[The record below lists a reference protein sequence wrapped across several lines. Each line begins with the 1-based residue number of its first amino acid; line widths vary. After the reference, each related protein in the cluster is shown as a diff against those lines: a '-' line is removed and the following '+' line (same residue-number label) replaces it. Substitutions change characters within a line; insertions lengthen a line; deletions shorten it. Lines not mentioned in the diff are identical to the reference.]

1 MIKFGPSGNS
11 ESFYNAG
18 YKNTEQAAEYVKN
31 LGLDLFEY
39 SFGRGV
45 LMSEQKAVSIS
56 NAFDAAEIELSV
68 HAPYFINFSG
78 EEENIGKSYGYIV
91 SSAKAATLMNA
102 KRVIFH
108 PASQGKMH
116 REQAVS
122 LCLDRL
128 KILRDIIYESGLED
142 IIYCPETMGKQRQIG
157 TIEEVVA
164 MCKIDGI
171 YLPCIDFGHIN
182 ARELG
187 SLKTTLDYKLRL
199 EYLIGELG
207 YDRVKNFHIHF
218 SKIEYG
224 PKGELRHL
232 TFSDEKFGPDYE
244 PLLIALEDLSLKP
257 HIICESSG
265 TQAEDA
271 LKMKEFLSRN

>member
-18 YKNTEQAAEYVKN
+18 YKHSEQSATYVKN
-31 LGLDLFEY
+31 MGLDIFEY

-45 LMSEQKAVSIS
+45 LMSEQKALSIGQ
-56 NAFDAAEIELSV
+56 AFSDAGVEISV

-78 EEENIGKSYGYIV
+78 EEENIEKSYNYV
-91 SSAKAATLMNA
+91 LSSAKMVALMGG

-122 LCLDRL
+122 LCIDRL
-128 KILRDIIYESGLED
+128 KVLSEKIYESGFENL
-142 IIYCPETMGKQRQIG
+142 IFCPETMGKQRQIG
-157 TIEEVVA
+157 TIEEVVQ
-164 MCKIDGI
+164 MCKVDKAF
-171 YLPCIDFGHIN
+171 LPCIDFGHIN

-199 EYLIGELG
+199 EYLISQLG
-207 YDRVKNFHIHF
+207 FDRVKDFHIHF
-218 SKIEYG
+218 SKIEFG
-224 PKGELRHL
+224 AKGEIKHL
-232 TFSDEKFGPDYE
+232 TFEDQKYGPDFE
-244 PLLIALEDLSLKP
+244 PLLIALQDLNLTP

-271 LKMKEFLSRN
+271 LKMKEFILKN